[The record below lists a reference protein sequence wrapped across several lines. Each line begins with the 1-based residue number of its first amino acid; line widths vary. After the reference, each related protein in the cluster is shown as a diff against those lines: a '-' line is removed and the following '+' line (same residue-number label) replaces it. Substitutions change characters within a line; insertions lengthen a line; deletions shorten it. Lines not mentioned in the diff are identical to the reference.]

1 MECEGLVRNYFN
13 LGYNYNEIIASLL
26 FNHNVAIS
34 KRTLNRKLR
43 DLGLYRRKNHTDE
56 LDVACFILQELQ
68 SSGCLHGYR
77 WMHLKCI
84 QNGINIDKE
93 TVRHLLGVLD
103 PIGLEYRSRRRLR
116 RRLYRGRGPNFI
128 WHLDSYDKLK
138 PFGICINGCVD
149 GYSRKV
155 VWLEAYTTN
164 NNPRVIAGYYMQTV
178 RKEMGCPRVIR
189 SDFGTENNTV
199 RQMQQFLRRN
209 GDDPLASE
217 KSFMQGT
224 SQHNQRIE
232 SWWGVLRKHSIQFW
246 LNMFGQVK
254 DQGHFTGDHLDKS
267 LLQFCFMNLIQV
279 N

>member
-1 MECEGLVRNYFN
+1 
-13 LGYNYNEIIASLL
+13 
-26 FNHNVAIS
+26 
-34 KRTLNRKLR
+34 
-43 DLGLYRRKNHTDE
+43 
-56 LDVACFILQELQ
+56 
-68 SSGCLHGYR
+68 
-77 WMHLKCI
+77 MHLKCI

-164 NNPRVIAGYYMQTV
+164 SNPRVIAGYYMQTV